1 MNALIIYAHPNPK
14 SFNHAILDEIQRG
27 LIDGNNTYEVID
39 LYEENFDPNLIY
51 NENAKISDLR
61 NNIEIERYQ
70 ELIKKAD
77 HLIFIYPIWW
87 YGTPAILKGF
97 FDRVF
102 TSGFAY
108 TNKGKLA
115 QGLLRDKSA
124 WVVYTIDSPSW
135 FVRLFRRNI
144 EWIVMKDAIL
154 KYCGIRSVK
163 RMMFAGVKLSN
174 INQREKW
181 LKYIYNKALDCFKK

>member
-27 LIDGNNTYEVID
+27 LKDGNNTYELID
-39 LYEENFDPNLIY
+39 LYEENFSPNLVF
-51 NENAKISDLR
+51 NENIKRSDLI
-61 NNIEIERYQ
+61 NNVEIKRYQ
-70 ELIKKAD
+70 ELINKAN

-97 FDRVF
+97 LDRVF
-102 TSGFAY
+102 ISGFAY
-108 TNKGKLA
+108 TNKGKLP
-115 QGLLRDKSA
+115 QGLLGDKSA

-144 EWIVMKDAIL
+144 EWVVMRDAIL

-163 RMMFAGVKLSN
+163 RMMFAGVKSSN
-174 INQREKW
+174 LKQREKW
-181 LKYIYNKALDCFKK
+181 LKHIYTQARDCFKE

>member
-14 SFNHAILDEIQRG
+14 SFNHAILTEMQRG
-27 LIDGNNTYEVID
+27 LKDGNTTYEVID
-39 LYEENFDPNLIY
+39 LYKDNFNPNLVF
-51 NENAKISDLR
+51 NEDIKRSDLM
-61 NNIEIERYQ
+61 NNVEVKRYQ

-97 FDRVF
+97 LDRVF
-102 TSGFAY
+102 ISGFAY
-108 TNKGKLA
+108 TNKGKLPK
-115 QGLLRDKSA
+115 GLLGGKSA
-124 WVVYTIDSPSW
+124 WAVYTIDSPSW

-144 EWIVMKDAIL
+144 EWVVMRDAVL

-163 RMMFAGVKLSN
+163 RMMFAGVKSSN
-174 INQREKW
+174 LKQREKW
-181 LKYIYNKALDCFKK
+181 LKHIYTQACESFGK